1 MCASWD
7 ISSGG
12 NVVMIGQK
20 LWWLKFDLAAAAAFN
35 PKQLTNVVHKINSS
49 IVIIMCLDC
58 IA

>member
-1 MCASWD
+1 
-7 ISSGG
+7 
-12 NVVMIGQK
+12 MIGQK